1 MNPFRYILLGFL
13 LFTLSEII
21 LIYFRVVKVY
31 FLLFI
36 PIFISSSP
44 LSIIP
49 FIFFIIPFILMFSAN
64 WREYRAENL
73 NPNEFNYTFGGKS
86 EREVNYGGFI
96 FIGPVPIVFGKGMN
110 KRTLFILIII
120 MLVIMVLFILFSR

>member
-21 LIYFRVVKVY
+21 LICLGVVKVY
-31 FLLFI
+31 FFLFI

-64 WREYRAENL
+64 RREYRAENL
-73 NPNEFNYTFGGKS
+73 NPNEFNYTFDGKS
-86 EREVNYGGFI
+86 EREVKYGGFL
-96 FIGPVPIVFGKGMN
+96 FIGPIPIVFGKGMN
-110 KRTLFILIII
+110 KRTLIILIII